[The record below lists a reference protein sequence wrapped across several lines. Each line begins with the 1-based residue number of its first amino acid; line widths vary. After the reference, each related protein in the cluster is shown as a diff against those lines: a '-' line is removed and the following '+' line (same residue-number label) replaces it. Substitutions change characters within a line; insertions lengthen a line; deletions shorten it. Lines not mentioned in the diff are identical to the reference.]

1 MKRYLLLGLA
11 TLGLFA
17 FTTSESKA
25 DEGFRVYVDP
35 GYQQYRPYCYCYGD
49 DRYRYY
55 RHADE
60 YRWHQWQRWHRTII
74 GTITIGIMIETT
86 TGIDGPRFSLGSK
99 TSSVYFANHRSCCL
113 ARG

>member
-1 MKRYLLLGLA
+1 MKGYFLLGLA

-17 FTTSESKA
+17 FTPSESKA

-35 GYQQYRPYCYCYGD
+35 GYQQYRPYYYGE

-60 YRWHQWQRWHRTII
+60 YRWHQWQRWHR
-74 GTITIGIMIETT
+74 
-86 TGIDGPRFSLGSK
+86 
-99 TSSVYFANHRSCCL
+99 YHHRHHYD
-113 ARG
+113 RDYDRDDDRD